1 MQDNEDVSVDQSIWT
16 PAPSLKQ
23 MNATIDIG
31 PIGNQDLIATKIKV
45 GRYLWVIN
53 LNINGDQALIQS
65 LRDYR
70 IPDHFTDP
78 DYKSAVKELE
88 RAVAYMRA
96 AVTFAFETPT
106 KRGFESFIGQMDMF
120 FPSTYALPTD
130 RYRLNEES
138 LAVDLRV
145 LADIGRKYSIKLHRL
160 LEFWRRG
167 FELGEL
173 WYYSE
178 SYLNY
183 FKILELMAKQ
193 IKVGSDQKFILLR
206 DRFNTPEYKK
216 RYGFKKEDVY
226 FAAKIFAFW
235 GNKKTTVAMFK
246 RMCKIAMIRNNNVGH
261 TKQAGRNGFYSA
273 TGQFSDDFD
282 ITNLEGLFV
291 RELTRMLIL
300 NSLGYKQYWLD
311 GSHGP
316 YMLKLV
322 S

>member
-1 MQDNEDVSVDQSIWT
+1 MIIV
-16 PAPSLKQ
+16 
-23 MNATIDIG
+23 
-31 PIGNQDLIATKIKV
+31 
-45 GRYLWVIN
+45 
-53 LNINGDQALIQS
+53 
-65 LRDYR
+65 YR
-70 IPDHFTDP
+70 IHFTDP
-78 DYKSAVKELE
+78 DYKSAVKEPE

-106 KRGFESFIGQMDMF
+106 KRGLESFIGQMDMF

-216 RYGFKKEDVY
+216 RYGLSELRAFTLLVLVFQGQASLYALRARDHFWTLKPSRILLTSTIAVGIILLLMAIFGIIIHPIGLSGLIIIIITALMSLIVADKVKK
-226 FAAKIFAFW
+226 
-235 GNKKTTVAMFK
+235 
-246 RMCKIAMIRNNNVGH
+246 
-261 TKQAGRNGFYSA
+261 
-273 TGQFSDDFD
+273 
-282 ITNLEGLFV
+282 
-291 RELTRMLIL
+291 IL
-300 NSLGYKQYWLD
+300 PIYK
-311 GSHGP
+311 
-316 YMLKLV
+316 
-322 S
+322 